1 MTHQEKILKFSQTW
15 SSLWQGNIYIEFFF
29 FCGIDHDNFQLGQ
42 HNNRIYHVD
51 SILIYWCQSEVI
63 LLRVSIPLYMCVCGK
78 HFDQKQ
84 PRRKGF
90 IYPPVCEP
98 LSREDRAKTTQGG
111 SWRQEPNRQWR
122 KHHLLLCSCSLL
134 RAPWTTSPGVA
145 PPTVGR
151 ASSYQSRVKK
161 ACHWLA
167 WGPVWGDI
175 FWIWVLPPK
184 IISAC
189 FKLEL
194 EDLPAW
200 REFLL
205 LSVFICGKNLMSLHD
220 YSCL

>member
-1 MTHQEKILKFSQTW
+1 M
-15 SSLWQGNIYIEFFF
+15 
-29 FCGIDHDNFQLGQ
+29 CG
-42 HNNRIYHVD
+42 
-51 SILIYWCQSEVI
+51 
-63 LLRVSIPLYMCVCGK
+63 GK

-84 PRRKGF
+84 PSRKGF

-122 KHHLLLCSCSLL
+122 KHHLLVCSCSFL

-145 PPTVGR
+145 PPTVGC
-151 ASSYQSRVKK
+151 ASSYQSWVNK

-175 FWIWVLPPK
+175 SWIWVLSPK
-184 IISAC
+184 IVSAC

-205 LSVFICGKNLMSLHD
+205 LFVFICGKNLMSLHD
-220 YSCL
+220 CLCLQFMYIIHMYRMKPWPKLNERQHEHIYNKWILTEISKARSWVSKNNKRS